1 MKAYS
6 SFASVYDRL
15 MEETPYEKWDDWLQK
30 VFDQEAS
37 TSPAILDV
45 GCGTGTILSKL
56 LKKGYIASGTDLSEE
71 MLAAAK
77 YKLNSEGFHPVLFCQ
92 DMRNLNIP
100 ESFDVILVLCDS
112 LNYLTKETD
121 VQSAFQSF
129 YRHLNNNGLLIFDVH
144 SLHYIEKVL
153 HGVSFADTAEDV
165 SFIWN
170 AFPTE
175 NIGEVEHELTF
186 FIERNDSLY
195 ERYDEYHRQR
205 TFSINKYEYLLKTAQ
220 FEIKGIHSD
229 FSFDLPQENSDRVF
243 FIAKK
248 VLQ

>member
-6 SFASVYDRL
+6 SFASVYDCL
-15 MEETPYEKWDDWLQK
+15 MEETPYEKWEHWLQTVLDK
-30 VFDQEAS
+30 ETS
-37 TSPAILDV
+37 SSPAILDV
-45 GCGTGTILSKL
+45 GCGTGTILNRL
-56 LKKGYIASGTDLSEE
+56 LKKGYLASGTDLSEE

-77 YKLNSEGFHPVLFCQ
+77 YKLNSKGFHPMLFCQ

-144 SLHYIEKVL
+144 SLYYIEKVL
-153 HGVSFADTAEDV
+153 QGVSFADASEDV

-170 AFPTE
+170 TFPTDK
-175 NIGEVEHELTF
+175 IGEVEHELTF

-195 ERYDEYHRQR
+195 ERYDEFHLQR
-205 TFSINKYEYLLKTAQ
+205 TFSIKKYEYLLRNAQ
-220 FEIKGIHSD
+220 FEIIGIHPD
-229 FSFDLPQENSDRVF
+229 FSFDLPQDNSDRIF